1 MSFLNLNISLSVMI
15 IIVLLIRRLGDKSIS
30 KNAIVGLWNVV
41 LIRALIP
48 YSIPVDKLP
57 IIREFVGKVSIPGNS
72 FTMPRLSEN
81 IQKSVSQ
88 GAVIT
93 GEEIIHGGRL
103 LDALKV
109 VWIFGAICVA
119 LYFLRIYYREYKVL
133 KKSFPVQ
140 NELAER
146 MLHSIPFRRKV
157 RLFAGDCFSS
167 TITCGIL
174 RPKIILPSEWQGISR
189 VDIRNMI
196 AHELVHIRRFD
207 VAKRYLLAVML
218 CLYWH
223 HPLVWL
229 MYRFYQTDQEMACD
243 EGVLQRMSQENA
255 KSYIYTMIKM
265 SSKSSMHV
273 TFTGFLGKNNGKKR
287 ILAAI
292 NRTNKKKRYLFLMVP
307 AGIFLLLFFVSFSQ
321 NSSAEVNGEIDVAT
335 ADVSNVGEISDD
347 EVPQMDSEGQGDISE
362 RQNGH
367 ITTTEGPGIQGETE
381 FVRMSDEEY
390 VRVMTDIIENYN
402 DAAQPLTE
410 EQSRAIRQ
418 LHFYT
423 LADEY
428 EAKVESGG
436 KLTEEELQILKDYRE
451 NPLPQQK

>member
-15 IIVLLIRRLGDKSIS
+15 VIVLLIRRLGDKYIS
-30 KNAIVGLWNVV
+30 KNAIAGLWNVV

-119 LYFLRIYYREYKVL
+119 LYFLRIYYREYKIL

-146 MLHSIPFRRKV
+146 MLHSIPLRRKV

-167 TITCGIL
+167 PITCGIL
-174 RPKIILPSEWQGISR
+174 HPKIILPSEWQGISR

-207 VAKRYLLAVML
+207 VAKKYLLAVML

-229 MYRFYQTDQEMACD
+229 MYRLYQTDQEMACD
-243 EGVLQRMSQENA
+243 ESVLQSMNQETS
-255 KSYIYTMIKM
+255 KSYIYTLIKM
-265 SSKSSMHV
+265 ASENRAHL
-273 TFTGFLGKNNGKKR
+273 TFTGFWEKDGGKKR

-292 NRTNKKKRYLFLMVP
+292 NRAEKKKKC
-307 AGIFLLLFFVSFSQ
+307 FLLMLPVGAVMFLFFVSFTSVSSQ
-321 NSSAEVNGEIDVAT
+321 D
-335 ADVSNVGEISDD
+335 
-347 EVPQMDSEGQGDISE
+347 MISE
-362 RQNGH
+362 TARINGSEEIQNISGNSQDG
-367 ITTTEGPGIQGETE
+367 TSVVEESTEEMQSIEALETQGETE

-390 VRVMTDIIENYN
+390 VHVMTDIIENYN
-402 DAAQPLTE
+402 DVAQPLTQ
-410 EQSRAIRQ
+410 EQERALTQ
-418 LHFYT
+418 LNLYNMS
-423 LADEY
+423 DEY
-428 EAKVESGG
+428 EAKLERGG
-436 KLTEEELQILKDYRE
+436 KLTEEQMQIWKEYQE
-451 NPLPQQK
+451 NPLP